1 LNRTLKLAAG
11 VLVSAVCV
19 WWSMRDVR
27 LAEVGHAL
35 RQANYFGF
43 AAVMATTLIGFWI
56 RAVRWGSLIHEPRP
70 IRPGSLFGATMIGFM
85 ANNVLPLRLGEFIR
99 PWALAR
105 RERLSKTTLFAT
117 VVVERAID
125 MVTLLVIFGISVL
138 VHPISSATEAG
149 RMTQAGATVLVT
161 ACAGLTVFVIALERS
176 EKLAR
181 AVIDRLSAPFPP
193 SLRGRAVRA
202 LEHFVKGLGL
212 FRDLPRVLWVFAL
225 SFGMFGVI
233 VIGLAAGMWALGIV
247 VPWYAGLVMLVITA
261 IGIMVPAAPGYIGTM
276 NLACIAGLA
285 IFGVGK
291 ERAVP
296 FSWFYWAGQWLPV
309 TLLGLYYLHR
319 EGLTLRSLGRMQ
331 EGSA

>member
-1 LNRTLKLAAG
+1 MKRTLKLAVG
-11 VLVSAVCV
+11 ILVSAGCV

-27 LAEVGHAL
+27 VAEVWRAL
-35 RQANYFGF
+35 QQANYLGF
-43 AAVMATTLIGFWI
+43 AAVMASTLLGFWI
-56 RAVRWGSLIHEPRP
+56 RAVRWGSLIPGPRP
-70 IRPGSLFGATMIGFM
+70 IRPASLFSATMIGFM

-117 VVVERAID
+117 VVVERTID
-125 MVTLLVIFGISVL
+125 MVTLLVIFGLSLL
-138 VHPISSATEAG
+138 VHPISGNTEAG
-149 RMTQAGATVLVT
+149 RMTQAGASVLVL

-176 EKLAR
+176 EKFAR
-181 AVIDRLSAPFPP
+181 TVIERLSSPLPP
-193 SLRGRAVRA
+193 HMRGRAGHA
-202 LEHFVKGLGL
+202 LEQFVRGLTL

-225 SFGMFGVI
+225 SFAMFGVI
-233 VIGLAAGMWALGIV
+233 VLGLAAGMWALGIE

-285 IFGVGK
+285 VFGVGK
-291 ERAVP
+291 DRAVP

-309 TLLGLYYLHR
+309 TLLGFYYLQR
-319 EGLTLRSLGRMQ
+319 EGLSLRSLGRMQ
-331 EGSA
+331 EGST